1 MSLSEAIKQTMNARD
16 LSTAE
21 VARRLGE
28 GCDRATFYRLLS
40 GATTEPRLG
49 TLVGLCEVLEI
60 SPTELLQLAG
70 LWPQRDRAA
79 DAQDV
84 RLRRAFARVQCLP
97 HEDKRRAVAVVTAVV
112 DGWGVVDGRDTRGAK
127 GARRGERCAG
137 ASDDDP
143 AARRG

>member
-21 VARRLGE
+21 VARGLGK

-49 TLVGLCEVLEI
+49 TLVGLCDVLEI

-79 DAQDV
+79 DAQGV
-84 RLRRAFARVQCLP
+84 RLRRAFARVQALP
-97 HEDKRRAVAVVTAVV
+97 PEDKRRAIAVITSVA
-112 DGWGVVDGRDTRGAK
+112 DGWDAGAENTM
-127 GARRGERCAG
+127 RGEIVGR
-137 ASDDDP
+137 AS
-143 AARRG
+143 